1 MLSCK
6 PSSRRPVVTAMLLT
20 RRDPEN
26 DSVPSKQV
34 RGPTGDLECAG
45 RDRGVKRAADAI
57 YRPIGKEMAD
67 VEWHPLP
74 PSRRLNRHTDK
85 G

>member
-1 MLSCK
+1 
-6 PSSRRPVVTAMLLT
+6 MLLA

-45 RDRGVKRAADAI
+45 RERGVKRAADD
-57 YRPIGKEMAD
+57 RDQPRIG
-67 VEWHPLP
+67 L
-74 PSRRLNRHTDK
+74 
-85 G
+85 